1 MSQGLDL
8 LTGKVRRRRYRYYA
22 FAIITTIALALAGIV
37 GYMIYGPT
45 EQGWASVQSSL
56 FLTFAMMLLFLVPT
70 RDMRRAEAIIVV
82 ASKHGG
88 TLKVDTVRQETGLP
102 ENKIV
107 QLLDWMVK
115 QGMAEKRE
123 QTNRWVFPE
132 LRRDRGE

>member
-1 MSQGLDL
+1 
-8 LTGKVRRRRYRYYA
+8 
-22 FAIITTIALALAGIV
+22 
-37 GYMIYGPT
+37 
-45 EQGWASVQSSL
+45 
-56 FLTFAMMLLFLVPT
+56 MMLLFLVPT
-70 RDMRRAEAIIVV
+70 RDMRRAEAIIVI
-82 ASKHGG
+82 ASEHGG
-88 TLKVDTVRQETGLP
+88 TLKVDMVRQETGLP